1 MKTKIKRH
9 SRAVISVILAISML
23 VSCMMVGLIAT
34 DAAKVTGDEAVGVGA
49 LTFRYKLG
57 DGTWSD
63 LSVSQT
69 SGSYGSNTFTV
80 DSSGTLYCWFK
91 ESNGNYYGNQQF
103 TAPSSEGDYKSLAQ
117 MNGISDSNYQTN
129 TNNVNKVTLSSSGT
143 YTVKVNFSE
152 NKFTIF
158 GGSGSSGGSDPSKG
172 TAPAAVVSGT
182 DIMFY
187 IESYDGTNIKLG
199 DADYNDSP
207 GTFTNLVAGKSY
219 VQVTKST
226 AGNYQYIT
234 NNPTSTSWAG
244 VENTSIGTGSAGSYY
259 VGNGTVDHTDAK
271 TAATTLSPSSIYT
284 GTSSITLSTTCNSA
298 TGVYDSLQLYTQYYL
313 DGTYVTGSETTAST
327 SAKSFTLNTS
337 SLSAGSHTLKTIL
350 TDGNIFY
357 IADTDTLTV
366 TAETKYTVNIS
377 AGTGGSVSPNGDQS
391 VGVDTGLSVE
401 ATPSTGY
408 SFSSWT
414 KTNVT
419 TSTETAETTVKPTN
433 SDVTHSLV
441 ANFSKNSYTLTK
453 GAESHGTFT
462 VSAGGDTITTS
473 GSVLY
478 NDTIT
483 VSCTPAAGY
492 TVSTVSAG
500 SNTGT
505 EGSNNVW
512 TVNMPAADAT
522 LNVTFAANDN
532 AITTSADPT
541 QGGNVW
547 VGEASNTTYEN
558 RNTTYK
564 TDSTVYL
571 RASINDGYNFSKFVV
586 TYADSYTQEIT
597 DATVSGTSV
606 YKALTLDATHFS
618 GDNGAISVVG
628 YFTKKPTY
636 KITVKS
642 NDTSLGSV
650 TASPAEAYSGQTVTI
665 TAVENTGTFSKMSFT
680 GIDKPDVNTKT
691 TTFTMPGNAVTVNAT
706 FTEYSAQS
714 NFYYNSYGS
723 DGQPAA
729 THYGARMTEAKLNG
743 ETYSYYHVTGRNET
757 DQLFTVSYGDP
768 AHNGTVYF
776 VTPDGWTDKHGWDA
790 TTIDA
795 QFYGSDGEL
804 IATWANMTSDNYY
817 GSDRCFKI
825 TIPSG
830 ARKVQFRAEKNDPDT
845 SNWPATALFDLN
857 ALAEHVD
864 CIYISEY
871 SKNSSGQFDKLGA
884 KNRGN
889 TSKPIADGFFENFN
903 GTNKYTNAFNSGG
916 FNGHNASRGASH
928 AYTKPDN
935 LDESQRGDY
944 YVLVLYKGK
953 TYTINGVTKTI
964 TNDPEIIWLPELPDN
979 SDKAII
985 YAKDGALRSGSQTF
999 ANHATTVATSGG
1011 TTGTRKD
1018 NDYSLLKLE
1027 KDGSTVTV
1035 TTTIDAGDWRSKYY
1049 VKGFNINGVTPKL
1062 YEYNS
1067 DGTYSVTFTLGED
1080 NISFDGGEV
1089 DYINDRYVEITPIYY
1104 LKDSPNSVTFYIR
1117 GFDDT
1122 VKASWGDT
1130 IAAYPFYNG
1139 AGGTECAFG
1148 GYPGQPLINYGG
1160 KLFIDVPLSVT
1171 NSSNE
1176 VCTIQ
1181 GITMSNNYWDRIHGT
1196 TQNEGNLLH
1205 VKAVTTHA
1213 QTYDYDDFSK
1223 IFTEVKEQN
1232 KSPETIVFD
1241 FKYRTAQNNEKSAT
1255 LGSTD
1260 SYANGWDDVVN
1271 AQGALVDIFGNE
1283 LSDTDKAKSP
1293 IYVVSDG
1300 YWNNYSGAYSTE
1312 WHVYQNN
1319 GTFIGTI
1326 NPSVRWVQSADRLSE
1341 TVYPY
1346 GGKAEYLSI
1355 YHKLSSFADEYTA
1368 LQTYKNTPVK
1378 ITFEEEIRNESG
1390 QSGWDG
1396 YNHNSNA
1403 SDKAKRSDGLWMY
1416 SFNGTKINANTVI
1429 EYSDD
1434 DGETYTEDPYNTG
1447 TNTSTLGMKAYFT
1460 NSEFNGETSVETR
1473 SNNEDFF
1480 KFTAESAGEYI
1491 FVGWYNKEMDGSTAK
1506 YLRISTAVNGQSS
1519 MESGGTFVARFIK
1532 NPSGQLTL
1540 SHTILKDATYQGD
1553 GTATIKVEVKDAENT
1568 VVKTYNGIT
1577 TGESEFT
1584 IPNTYIK
1591 YNHGYTLTVTLNT
1604 VPKGDDTFAQF
1615 TTSVNSKFY
1624 NNATESTGTNP
1635 ATSVFSFDVDDLFEY
1650 DSENDHYNQT
1660 TKVLRY
1666 YSQLNQIQY
1675 TYAITYNFKSYRE
1688 NKGNMSYKVTGT
1700 FTESDIASYLNK
1712 SDKVKDA
1719 DNNNAYVTA
1728 YALDDDNKR
1737 AAFINKY
1744 GPYENNFLTNI
1755 TWNTATSGTGCM
1767 SAKYHGNSKRYDID
1781 VNASTTQNSQITLE
1795 LFLPYAH
1802 DSQEENN
1809 YEPTYVDGKCNQD
1822 LTTEPIVHDNLD
1834 QMKWYATNHAKT
1846 YYDDDPPTFVTAP
1859 QVIYNGNNPLVFRYW
1874 KVSKPESETNSERV
1888 EYTRCFAREFNLSLY
1903 QDSYVE
1909 PYFSAP
1915 TEAEINSGQY
1925 ASPHDN
1931 AIASGMGATITFM
1944 ENSRNQYNNGGVTL
1958 ESIESRKA
1966 RGDRVFT
1973 DFLISFAN
1981 PQDTQY
1987 ATYANGT
1994 YYAGIVVERVA
2005 LLDKNQKGDY
2015 YTLTEEQYKAKYGS
2029 EVDADK
2035 LTDIEAFIENTGT
2048 YASSGTV
2055 YRDGNEIYDTNASGV
2070 IKYQKSQ
2077 VDANTLDNKNRMDF
2091 YYSISARNHTSD
2103 FAYNHNADYVYRAYS
2118 YIKDNS
2124 GNVVMLSPD
2133 PLYFTIYDMASIAN
2147 AADGETYDNRPK
2159 S

>member
-34 DAAKVTGDEAVGVGA
+34 DAANVTDEES
-49 LTFRYKLG
+49 LG
-57 DGTWSD
+57 DTTYYLWYDTDINITDTSCA
-63 LSVSQT
+63 SVSV
-69 SGSYGSNTFTV
+69 TV
-80 DSSGTLYCWFK
+80 
-91 ESNGNYYGNQQF
+91 
-103 TAPSSEGDYKSLAQ
+103 
-117 MNGISDSNYQTN
+117 SD
-129 TNNVNKVTLSSSGT
+129 GT
-143 YTVKVNFSE
+143 YTATIPGATSGTTYFFVITTSSTKENCFSG
-152 NKFTIF
+152 NIF
-158 GGSGSSGGSDPSKG
+158 SSSTTVSLSPSASGISSYGLQPDNGKYFPRFAVTGTTDVAISATPSAVTLTGSGGSTEPAQTKHAVTFNASPSAGG
-172 TAPAAVVSGT
+172 TITPASGT
-182 DIMFY
+182 
-187 IESYDGTNIKLG
+187 EVGEVTSTNIT
-199 DADYNDSP
+199 ATPNAAY
-207 GTFTNLVAGKSY
+207 TFSGWTFGNGITGVSTSNASTTIT
-219 VQVTKST
+219 TKSS
-226 AGNYQYIT
+226 GDY
-234 NNPTSTSWAG
+234 
-244 VENTSIGTGSAGSYY
+244 
-259 VGNGTVDHTDAK
+259 
-271 TAATTLSPSSIYT
+271 
-284 GTSSITLSTTCNSA
+284 
-298 TGVYDSLQLYTQYYL
+298 
-313 DGTYVTGSETTAST
+313 
-327 SAKSFTLNTS
+327 
-337 SLSAGSHTLKTIL
+337 
-350 TDGNIFY
+350 
-357 IADTDTLTV
+357 TV
-366 TAETKYTVNIS
+366 TAN
-377 AGTGGSVSPNGDQS
+377 
-391 VGVDTGLSVE
+391 
-401 ATPSTGY
+401 
-408 SFSSWT
+408 
-414 KTNVT
+414 
-419 TSTETAETTVKPTN
+419 
-433 SDVTHSLV
+433 
-441 ANFSKNSYTLTK
+441 
-453 GAESHGTFT
+453 
-462 VSAGGDTITTS
+462 
-473 GSVLY
+473 
-478 NDTIT
+478 
-483 VSCTPAAGY
+483 
-492 TVSTVSAG
+492 
-500 SNTGT
+500 
-505 EGSNNVW
+505 
-512 TVNMPAADAT
+512 
-522 LNVTFAANDN
+522 
-532 AITTSADPT
+532 
-541 QGGNVW
+541 
-547 VGEASNTTYEN
+547 
-558 RNTTYK
+558 
-564 TDSTVYL
+564 
-571 RASINDGYNFSKFVV
+571 
-586 TYADSYTQEIT
+586 
-597 DATVSGTSV
+597 
-606 YKALTLDATHFS
+606 
-618 GDNGAISVVG
+618 
-628 YFTKKPTY
+628 FTKKPTH
-636 KITVKS
+636 KVTVVS
-642 NDTSLGSV
+642 NNNALGTATASV
-650 TASPAEAYSGQTVTI
+650 TEAYEGQQVTLTPHEDTGSFSSWSVTSGGVS
-665 TAVENTGTFSKMSFT
+665 VSSNK
-680 GIDKPDVNTKT
+680 
-691 TTFTMPGNAVTVNAT
+691 FTMGSSDVSISAT
-706 FTEYSAQS
+706 FVSYSGTS
-714 NFYYNSYGS
+714 NFYYNSYVS
-723 DGQPAA
+723 NGQPAA
-729 THYGARMTEAKLNG
+729 TNYGARMTEAKIG
-743 ETYSYYHVTGRNET
+743 GQTYSYYRVSGRTEAN
-757 DQLFTVSYGDP
+757 QLFTVSYQSP
-768 AHNGTVYF
+768 VYNGKQAYF
-776 VTPDGWTDKHGWDA
+776 EIWESWESGGVK
-790 TTIDA
+790 A
-795 QFYGSDGEL
+795 QFYTSDGKNLGDYAGMTYDTKANEKKKFKIVIPDGAKSVQFKHGSDTTGTL
-804 IATWANMTSDNYY
+804 SLTDGYNAWFTNNINGTLADVTGYNSDN
-817 GSDRCFKI
+817 
-825 TIPSG
+825 P
-830 ARKVQFRAEKNDPDT
+830 VP
-845 SNWPATALFDLN
+845 LN
-857 ALAEHVD
+857 
-864 CIYISEY
+864 
-871 SKNSSGQFDKLGA
+871 FW
-884 KNRGN
+884 
-889 TSKPIADGFFENFN
+889 ENFN
-903 GTNKYTNAFNSGG
+903 SSKYTNAFNSGG
-916 FNGHNASRGASH
+916 FKGHNANRGESH
-928 AYTKPDN
+928 AYTKPNN
-935 LDESQRGDY
+935 LSESQRGDY

-979 SDKAII
+979 SDKAVI

-1035 TTTIDAGDWRSKYY
+1035 TTTIDEGDWRSNYY
-1049 VKGFNINGVTPKL
+1049 VKGFNINGVTPEL

-1104 LKDSPNSVTFYIR
+1104 LKDSSNSVTFYIR

-1139 AGGTECAFG
+1139 ASGTECAFG

-1171 NSSNE
+1171 NSSNN

-1196 TQNEGNLLH
+1196 TTSEGNLLH

-1255 LGSTD
+1255 LGSTS

-1300 YWNNYSGAYSTE
+1300 YFNNYSGAYSTE

-1346 GGKAEYLSI
+1346 GGKAEYLGI

-1368 LQTYKNTPVK
+1368 LQDYKNTPVK

-1396 YNHNSNA
+1396 YNHNSNDY
-1403 SDKAKRSDGLWMY
+1403 DKAKRSDGLWMY
-1416 SFNGTKINANTVI
+1416 SFNGTKITANTVI

-1434 DGETYTEDPYNTG
+1434 DGATYTEDPYNTG
-1447 TNTSTLGMKAYFT
+1447 SNVSSKGMKAYFT

-1473 SNNEDFF
+1473 SDNEDFF

-1506 YLRISTAVNGQSS
+1506 YMRISTAVNGQSS

-1540 SHTILKDATYQGD
+1540 SHTILKDDDYKGD

-1624 NNATESTGTNP
+1624 NATESTGTNP
-1635 ATSVFSFDVDDLFEY
+1635 ATSVFSFAVNELFEY
-1650 DSENDHYNQT
+1650 DLENDHYNQT

-1675 TYAITYNFKSYRE
+1675 SYAITYNFKSYRE
-1688 NKGNMSYKVTGT
+1688 KKGNMSYKVTGT
-1700 FTESDIASYLNK
+1700 FTESDIKNYLNV
-1712 SDKVKDA
+1712 SDKVRDA
-1719 DNNNAYVTA
+1719 DNNNQTVTA
-1728 YALDDDNKR
+1728 YALDNDDKR

-1755 TWNTATSGTGCM
+1755 TWNTAISGTGCM
-1767 SAKYHGNSKRYDID
+1767 SAVYHGNARHYDID

-1809 YEPTYVDGKCNQD
+1809 YAPTYVDGKCNKD
-1822 LTTEPIVHDNLD
+1822 PSAEPIVHNNLD
-1834 QMKWYATNHAKT
+1834 QMKWYATNHVKT
-1846 YYDDDPPTFVTAP
+1846 YYEEDPPTFVTAP
-1859 QVIYNGNNPLVFRYW
+1859 QVMYDGNNPLVFRYW
-1874 KVSKPESETNSERV
+1874 KVSKRESETNSGRV

-1915 TEAEINSGQY
+1915 TPAEINSGQY

-1931 AIASGMGATITFM
+1931 AIASDMGATITFM
-1944 ENSRNQYNNGGVTL
+1944 ENSRNQYNNGGVT
-1958 ESIESRKA
+1958 ETIESRKA

-2015 YTLTEEQYKAKYGS
+2015 YTLTEEQYKTKYGS
-2029 EVDADK
+2029 EVTDDK
-2035 LTDIEAFIENTGT
+2035 LSDIEAFIENTGT
-2048 YASSGTV
+2048 YRESGTV
-2055 YRDGNEIYDTNASGV
+2055 YRDNNEKYDTNAQGV
-2070 IKYQKSQ
+2070 IKYQKSE

-2091 YYSISARNHTSD
+2091 YYSISARNHTTD

-2118 YIKDNS
+2118 YIKDKS
-2124 GNVVMLSPD
+2124 GNVVMLSPE